1 MSDRFLLRCAVSLA
15 AICTALPAH
24 AQEAQEASEDAGLAD
39 IVVTAQRREESLQR
53 AAVAVTAITGAALD
67 SAGIT
72 EVVDLQKLVPALAVA
87 PTGGTTSFFLRG
99 VGTNSQNSFAENAV
113 AFNFNGVYVARP
125 SGPAGVFYD
134 LARVE
139 VVKGPQGTLYGRN
152 ATGGAINVIPRKPE
166 LGKFGGD
173 IRAEYGNYDSK
184 KASAALNIPI
194 GNSAAL
200 RIAGQVVDRDGFL
213 SDGYS
218 DDRGEG
224 VRASLLVEP
233 AAGWSVLL
241 VGDYFNQ
248 HGKGWGSVLLPNSR
262 FAVPDINRHIGISSP
277 EAQAAIRTLASTL
290 FAPPFCGG
298 PGGFVTSGC
307 IDLPADNGFLDNQFY
322 GLSAT
327 LEGDL
332 GFATLTI
339 QPAWRKSD
347 INFVTYLPGFRGE
360 VVEDAEQYSVEMRL
374 SSNGNG
380 PLRYVL
386 GAFYFSEDQNAL
398 NFFRQGDLSTT
409 RFTPNIKTESYAAFG
424 QFTYSLTDT
433 FRLVAGGRYTK
444 ETKDQLTATVSGGRP
459 GPVNPPL
466 GAPFPGALSFERFTW
481 KAGVEWDA
489 GPSSLVY
496 ADVATGFKSG
506 GFFVAA
512 PPENTFAPE
521 TLTAYTLGTKNRFFN
536 NKLQLNLEAFYWDYT
551 NQQITFVGG
560 VRTAGGIFAQGSRT
574 ENAGKSRIYGLEAE
588 VRFQPT
594 RNDRFDMNV
603 QYLNGKYNSLQ
614 TANFSA
620 TGAPVATGCT
630 ILGSRLA
637 NPGVPGNNARF
648 FDLDCSGKP
657 AVQAPEWTLGL
668 GYERGFDVSDKMR
681 LLLGARTSIESSR
694 FLNANYREDEKQGS
708 FMMSDAYV
716 TLEGDGGRWTITGFI
731 SNIED
736 KEVLVRAG
744 TRPILDFSVGTFA
757 PPRTYGIRMGYSF

>member
-1 MSDRFLLRCAVSLA
+1 M
-15 AICTALPAH
+15 
-24 AQEAQEASEDAGLAD
+24 
-39 IVVTAQRREESLQR
+39 
-53 AAVAVTAITGAALD
+53 
-67 SAGIT
+67 
-72 EVVDLQKLVPALAVA
+72 
-87 PTGGTTSFFLRG
+87 
-99 VGTNSQNSFAENAV
+99 
-113 AFNFNGVYVARP
+113 
-125 SGPAGVFYD
+125 
-134 LARVE
+134 
-139 VVKGPQGTLYGRN
+139 
-152 ATGGAINVIPRKPE
+152 
-166 LGKFGGD
+166 
-173 IRAEYGNYDSK
+173 
-184 KASAALNIPI
+184 
-194 GNSAAL
+194 
-200 RIAGQVVDRDGFL
+200 
-213 SDGYS
+213 
-218 DDRGEG
+218 
-224 VRASLLVEP
+224 
-233 AAGWSVLL
+233 
-241 VGDYFNQ
+241 
-248 HGKGWGSVLLPNSR
+248 
-262 FAVPDINRHIGISSP
+262 
-277 EAQAAIRTLASTL
+277 
-290 FAPPFCGG
+290 
-298 PGGFVTSGC
+298 
-307 IDLPADNGFLDNQFY
+307 
-322 GLSAT
+322 
-327 LEGDL
+327 
-332 GFATLTI
+332 
-339 QPAWRKSD
+339 
-347 INFVTYLPGFRGE
+347 
-360 VVEDAEQYSVEMRL
+360 
-374 SSNGNG
+374 
-380 PLRYVL
+380 
-386 GAFYFSEDQNAL
+386 
-398 NFFRQGDLSTT
+398 
-409 RFTPNIKTESYAAFG
+409 
-424 QFTYSLTDT
+424 
-433 FRLVAGGRYTK
+433 
-444 ETKDQLTATVSGGRP
+444 
-459 GPVNPPL
+459 
-466 GAPFPGALSFERFTW
+466 
-481 KAGVEWDA
+481 EWDA